1 MYVIKQ
7 YDGYFKDVFE
17 VNGTI
22 IMTNFTN
29 VLEDAKKFE
38 DFDEAIKM
46 LNKLKHQ
53 DANVVEI

>member
-7 YDGYFKDVFE
+7 YDSYFKDTFE

>member
-7 YDGYFKDVFE
+7 YDSYFKDTFE

-29 VLEDAKKFE
+29 DINDAKKFD
-38 DFDEAIKM
+38 DFDEAIKE
-46 LNKLKHQ
+46 LNRLKHQ